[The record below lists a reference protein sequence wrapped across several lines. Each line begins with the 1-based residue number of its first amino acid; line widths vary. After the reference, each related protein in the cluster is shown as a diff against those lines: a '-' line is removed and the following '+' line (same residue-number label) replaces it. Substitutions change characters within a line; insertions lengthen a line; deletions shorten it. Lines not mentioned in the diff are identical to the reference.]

1 MRGFFWMLLAVV
13 MLVPAAAAA
22 QVPSVD
28 PRVQEIAERW
38 LRKAAPHD
46 GAVVLSDVKTGRIL
60 AWASRGAG
68 DRVATAFAPSASVF
82 KLATVS
88 ALLDSGRANAG
99 STACY
104 AGGERKFEL
113 ADLRDVASRDTACI
127 PLRTA
132 VGHSVNLVIAK
143 LALRHVQPAEVRA
156 KAGLLGLD
164 GLVPIDRAVGISKVD
179 LPNDRLGFA
188 RASAGFWNGRT
199 SALGALFAVQ
209 TIANGGMRVRM
220 QTTTRA
226 PVRVEEG
233 RAVSTSS
240 ATELTRMMQLTTRSG
255 TASKVFRK
263 ARRASLSG
271 ISVAAKTGTLVG
283 DKPARMYSWFTGFA
297 PAEAPEIAIAVV
309 LANDITWTMKG
320 NEVGREVLADYF
332 DQARARRRP

>member
-1 MRGFFWMLLAVV
+1 
-13 MLVPAAAAA
+13 
-22 QVPSVD
+22 
-28 PRVQEIAERW
+28 
-38 LRKAAPHD
+38 
-46 GAVVLSDVKTGRIL
+46 
-60 AWASRGAG
+60 
-68 DRVATAFAPSASVF
+68 
-82 KLATVS
+82 
-88 ALLDSGRANAG
+88 
-99 STACY
+99 
-104 AGGERKFEL
+104 
-113 ADLRDVASRDTACI
+113 
-127 PLRTA
+127 
-132 VGHSVNLVIAK
+132 
-143 LALRHVQPAEVRA
+143 
-156 KAGLLGLD
+156 
-164 GLVPIDRAVGISKVD
+164 
-179 LPNDRLGFA
+179 DRLGFA

-220 QTTTRA
+220 HTTTRS

-297 PAEAPEIAIAVV
+297 PAESPEIAIAVV

-332 DQARARRRP
+332 DQARVRRRP

>member
-1 MRGFFWMLLAVV
+1 MLLAVV
-13 MLVPAAAAA
+13 MLVPGAAAA

-132 VGHSVNLVIAK
+132 VGHSVNLVIVSSLLVFVVPWSPAGP
-143 LALRHVQPAEVRA
+143 LPTTALRPAVRWSP
-156 KAGLLGLD
+156 GQSPPGC
-164 GLVPIDRAVGISKVD
+164 G
-179 LPNDRLGFA
+179 
-188 RASAGFWNGRT
+188 
-199 SALGALFAVQ
+199 
-209 TIANGGMRVRM
+209 
-220 QTTTRA
+220 
-226 PVRVEEG
+226 
-233 RAVSTSS
+233 
-240 ATELTRMMQLTTRSG
+240 
-255 TASKVFRK
+255 
-263 ARRASLSG
+263 
-271 ISVAAKTGTLVG
+271 
-283 DKPARMYSWFTGFA
+283 
-297 PAEAPEIAIAVV
+297 
-309 LANDITWTMKG
+309 
-320 NEVGREVLADYF
+320 
-332 DQARARRRP
+332 